1 MRATQMARGVI
12 IYEMDQ
18 KDYRRADMERL
29 AALQAQALD
38 DTQAAQVSSLFP
50 VWAAGVPYAA
60 GARVSDGAGR
70 LYKVVQAHTSQAD
83 WPMESTPSL
92 YTPLG
97 VTVEDPEALPEWVQP
112 TGAQDAYQKG
122 DRVIYQGAV
131 WESLL
136 DGNVWAPD
144 AYPAG
149 WAQAVG

>member
-1 MRATQMARGVI
+1 MRSEQISRGVI
-12 IYEMDQ
+12 IYE
-18 KDYRRADMERL
+18 KDEEDLRQEAVARL

-50 VWAAGVPYAA
+50 VWAAGVGYAA

-83 WPMESTPSL
+83 WPMASTTTL

-97 VTVEDPEALPEWVQP
+97 VTVGDPEAVPKWAQP

-122 DRVIYQGAV
+122 DRVQYQGKV

-136 DGNVWAPD
+136 NGNVWAPD

-149 WAQAVG
+149 WARAEG